1 MVLGIGGEIL
11 AYAYFVYTALPGDSL
26 KPRTLSLLAVAAL
39 ALTGCASSTDRAS
52 TSESSSSSRIE
63 SVDDLIQMYVSHGGE
78 CRNRHKTYR
87 ADDSEFAFCNEHLQF
102 QVFPHKEVTESAIA
116 EDAAAGNYILY
127 RDNWAIMSLKKQL
140 IDEAETHVDA
150 IRHPDP
156 DKVHT
161 TSPSPTPTQTP
172 DPTPSPSST
181 RSDGT
186 LPSGS
191 YRVGDQIQ
199 PGTYAAEIPT
209 KNPQPF
215 TSCYWETRDNNGNI
229 IDNNFVTSGYRVEA
243 YVPPEAASF
252 FSERCGAW
260 KQQ

>member
-1 MVLGIGGEIL
+1 
-11 AYAYFVYTALPGDSL
+11 L

-39 ALTGCASSTDRAS
+39 ALTGCASSTNQAS

-63 SVDDLIQMYVSHGGE
+63 SVDDLIRMYVNHGGE
-78 CRNRHKTYR
+78 CKNREKTLR
-87 ADDSEFAFCNEHLQF
+87 TDDSEFTMCNDRLRF
-102 QVFPHKEVTESAIA
+102 QVYPHKDVPGSELTANADV
-116 EDAAAGNYILY
+116 GNYILY
-127 RDNWAIMSLKKQL
+127 RDNWAIMSPKKQL
-140 IDEAETHVDA
+140 VDEAETHVDA

-156 DKVHT
+156 EPRKAT
-161 TSPSPTPTQTP
+161 PPAPTPAQTP

-199 PGTYAAEIPT
+199 PGTYAAEAQG
-209 KNPQPF
+209 KNPYPF

-243 YVPPEAASF
+243 YVPPEATSF
-252 FSERCGAW
+252 FSERCGSW